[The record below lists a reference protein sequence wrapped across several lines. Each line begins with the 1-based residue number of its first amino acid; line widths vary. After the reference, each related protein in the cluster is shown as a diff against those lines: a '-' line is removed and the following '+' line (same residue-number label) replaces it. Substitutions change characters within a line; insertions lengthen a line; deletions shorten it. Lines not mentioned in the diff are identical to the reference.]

1 MSKKK
6 LALSLVWSITVA
18 AWLGVIATY
27 LLVSSKTVF
36 VIALTT
42 AAVISEAA
50 VWSTAAVLG
59 LTVIESRKR
68 IWGTISR
75 NFRGNEIR

>member
-6 LALSLVWSITVA
+6 LALALVWSIAAA

-36 VIALTT
+36 VIALT
-42 AAVISEAA
+42 AAAIISEVA

-68 IWGTISR
+68 IWAAISR
-75 NFRGNEIR
+75 NFKSKELG